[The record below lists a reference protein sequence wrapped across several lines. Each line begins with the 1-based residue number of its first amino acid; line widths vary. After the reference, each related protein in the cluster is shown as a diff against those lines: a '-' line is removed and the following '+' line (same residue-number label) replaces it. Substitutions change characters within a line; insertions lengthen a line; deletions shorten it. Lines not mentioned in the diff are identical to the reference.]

1 LLVNHG
7 ENSTSLLFLLSLLS
21 LLFYTLELL
30 VEIIL
35 IRLSFYFSSL
45 LELQPSHLSVTS
57 IYTFLYSTNLP
68 GPLRPESVL
77 SKFASYFASYAKKHP
92 ILFGIQ
98 VAGGIMSLASI
109 AAVPVLGVVGFGAA
123 GPIAGSTAAAW
134 QSGIGLVKAGSIY
147 AWCQSAA
154 MGGAAMGHILTT
166 GVAGVSGAVGA
177 TVAGAL
183 DIIAISESELK
194 EKFLKAWKREGGAAM
209 GGSLATD
216 LAGVSVAVGAIVE
229 GVLDGID
236 IPAPELKEKFL
247 KAWERDIG
255 ETQQVMTARL

>member
-1 LLVNHG
+1 
-7 ENSTSLLFLLSLLS
+7 
-21 LLFYTLELL
+21 
-30 VEIIL
+30 
-35 IRLSFYFSSL
+35 
-45 LELQPSHLSVTS
+45 
-57 IYTFLYSTNLP
+57 
-68 GPLRPESVL
+68 
-77 SKFASYFASYAKKHP
+77 
-92 ILFGIQ
+92 
-98 VAGGIMSLASI
+98 MSLASI

-154 MGGAAMGHILTT
+154 MGGAAMGHIVAT

-177 TVAGAL
+177 TTVAGAL
-183 DIIAISESELK
+183 DVIAISESELK
-194 EKFLKAWKREGGAAM
+194 EIFMKAWKREGGAAM

-229 GVLDGID
+229 GALDGID